1 MILFSVIYGA
11 PLPAGQYPYDD
22 SPETPA
28 GVRGLL
34 SRYAETDG
42 AKRAVEALT
51 PVLAAAGRFYAVDEA
66 RDAVTPGFYDH
77 AGRFVGFGV
86 PVPLDLP
93 TLRLGGLPLALS
105 DVTRD
110 LRERF
115 DAFRAWAA
123 TVGVVVDAGDFYLLP
138 HDE

>member
-28 GVRGLL
+28 GARGLL
-34 SRYAETDG
+34 SRYEETDG
-42 AKRAVEALT
+42 ARRAVDALAT
-51 PVLAAAGRFYAVDEA
+51 TLAAAGRFYAKDEA
-66 RDAVTPGFYDH
+66 RSAGTPGFYDH
-77 AGRFVGFGV
+77 AGRFVAFRV

-93 TLRLGGLPLALS
+93 TLRLGGLPLALA

-115 DAFRAWAA
+115 ETFRAWAGS
-123 TVGVVVDAGDFYLLP
+123 VGVTVEAGDFYLLP